1 MKTYV
6 ALFRGINVVGK
17 NRLPMKELKALLED
31 IGAADVRTY
40 IQSGNAVFRSAVNDA
55 ARLGR
60 KIGAAVKERRGF
72 EPFVLLL
79 EARDLEKAIAGN
91 PFPEAIPAPNTLHL
105 IFLTGA
111 PKKDSLQSLENLRS
125 KSERFKLKGR
135 VFYLHAPEGI
145 GRSKLVAGL
154 ERAFG
159 VLTTAR
165 NWRTVTAVRDMVKTG
180 RHLGNVVS

>member
-1 MKTYV
+1 MKIYI

-40 IQSGNAVFRSAVNDA
+40 IQSGNAVFRSAENDA
-55 ARLGR
+55 SRLAR
-60 KIGAAVKERRGF
+60 KIGAAVKERHGF

-79 EARDLEKAIAGN
+79 EARDLEKVISGN
-91 PFPEAIPAPNTLHL
+91 PFPEAAAVPNTLHL

-111 PKKDSLQSLENLRS
+111 PKKGALESLENLKS

-135 VFYLHAPEGI
+135 LFYLHAPEGI

-165 NWRTVTAVRDMVKTG
+165 NWRTVTAVRDMIQTG
-180 RHLGNVVS
+180 P